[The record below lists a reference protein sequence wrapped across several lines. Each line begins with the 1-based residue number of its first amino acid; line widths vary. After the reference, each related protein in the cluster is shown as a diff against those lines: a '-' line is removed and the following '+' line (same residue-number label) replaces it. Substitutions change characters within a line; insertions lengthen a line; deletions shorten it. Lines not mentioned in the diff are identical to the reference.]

1 MRYLKILA
9 AVSLGMVLLGACGG
23 PAEDP
28 AGEGSSESSEAA
40 VSRGAAESSIPE
52 FATTPA
58 RRAAAEFV
66 RAAATP
72 DARLDTTPTEA
83 WRRAA
88 PYATS
93 ELAPLL
99 TEAKDSG
106 TMPGWW
112 RRLTETDGYISIEI
126 TNIAGDEP
134 QAAPPPGSPT
144 TPTAAPGEELPLE
157 VMFTR
162 TTHIPGRVPGLGG
175 NTRTWVVMVRDGKV
189 VNFKPDPSE

>member
-1 MRYLKILA
+1 MRYLKILVA
-9 AVSLGMVLLGACGG
+9 GSLGVVLLGACGG
-23 PAEDP
+23 PAEEP
-28 AGEGSSESSEAA
+28 AAEGSSESSEVVA
-40 VSRGAAESSIPE
+40 SRGVAESPIPE
-52 FATTPA
+52 FATTSG

-72 DARLDTTPTEA
+72 DARLDATPAEA

-99 TEAKDSG
+99 TEAKESG
-106 TMPGWW
+106 TTPGWW

-144 TPTAAPGEELPLE
+144 PTATSGEELPLE

-162 TTHIPGRVPGLGG
+162 TAHVPGRVPGLGG
-175 NTRTWVVMVRDGKV
+175 DTRTWVVMVRDGKV
-189 VNFKPDPSE
+189 VNFKPDLSE

>member
-1 MRYLKILA
+1 MMRYLKVLVA
-9 AVSLGMVLLGACGG
+9 GSLGVVFLGACGG
-23 PAEDP
+23 PAEEP
-28 AGEGSSESSEAA
+28 TVGVSSVSSAAA
-40 VSRGAAESSIPE
+40 VARGVAESPIPE

-72 DARLDTTPTEA
+72 DARLDTSPADA

-88 PYATS
+88 PYTAS

-106 TMPGWW
+106 AMPGWW
-112 RRLTETDGYISIEI
+112 RRLVETDGYVSIEI
-126 TNIAGDEP
+126 SNITGDEP
-134 QAAPPPGSPT
+134 QAAPPPGSP

-157 VMFTR
+157 VMFNR
-162 TTHIPGRVPGLGG
+162 TAHAPGRVPSRGVQ
-175 NTRTWVVMVRDGKV
+175 TQIWVVTVRDGLV
-189 VNFKPDPSE
+189 VAFKPESG

>member
-1 MRYLKILA
+1 MMRYVKILA
-9 AVSLGMVLLGACGG
+9 TVSLGAVLLGACGG
-23 PAEDP
+23 PAEEP
-28 AGEGSSESSEAA
+28 TAGTSSVSSAAA
-40 VSRGAAESSIPE
+40 VARGVAESPIPE
-52 FATTPA
+52 FANTPA

-72 DARLDTTPTEA
+72 DARLDATPAEA

-99 TEAKDSG
+99 TEAKESG
-106 TMPGWW
+106 ITPGWW

-144 TPTAAPGEELPLE
+144 PTATSGEELPLE

-162 TTHIPGRVPGLGG
+162 TAHVPGRVPGLGG
-175 NTRTWVVMVRDGKV
+175 DTRTWVVMVRDGKV
-189 VNFKPDPSE
+189 VNFKPDLSE

>member
-9 AVSLGMVLLGACGG
+9 AGSLGVVFLGACGG
-23 PAEDP
+23 PAEEP
-28 AGEGSSESSEAA
+28 TAGTSSVSSA
-40 VSRGAAESSIPE
+40 VVVARGVAESPIPE
-52 FATTPA
+52 FADSPA

-72 DARLDTTPTEA
+72 DARLDTSPADA

-99 TEAKDSG
+99 TEAKESG
-106 TMPGWW
+106 ITPGWW

-144 TPTAAPGEELPLE
+144 PTATSGEELPLE

-162 TTHIPGRVPGLGG
+162 TAHVPGRVPGLGG
-175 NTRTWVVMVRDGKV
+175 DTRTWVVMVRDGKV
-189 VNFKPDPSE
+189 VNFKPDLSE

>member
-1 MRYLKILA
+1 MIRHVKILA
-9 AVSLGMVLLGACGG
+9 TVSLGAVFLGACGG
-23 PAEDP
+23 PAEEP
-28 AGEGSSESSEAA
+28 TAGISAVSSAAA
-40 VSRGAAESSIPE
+40 VARGVAESPIPE
-52 FATTPA
+52 FANTPA

-72 DARLDTTPTEA
+72 DARLDTTPAEA

-99 TEAKDSG
+99 TEAKESG
-106 TMPGWW
+106 TTPGWW

-126 TNIAGDEP
+126 TNIVGDEP
-134 QAAPPPGSPT
+134 QAAPPPGSP

-157 VMFTR
+157 VMFNR
-162 TTHIPGRVPGLGG
+162 TAHAAGRVPSRGK
-175 NTRTWVVMVRDGKV
+175 TQIWVVTVRDGLV
-189 VNFKPDPSE
+189 VAFKPESGD